1 MRNKKQKTLRVTIEK
16 LEENTAA
23 RIKAGSKPGRLV
35 DDRLA
40 VEIAELT
47 QQQREQ
53 YDVEKGGVIV
63 VTVEKGAAA
72 KAGLRRGDVVVSL
85 NNLQITS
92 AKQFLDIAR
101 DLPRNKAIPVLVQRQ
116 QGAIFLALKIEKE

>member
-1 MRNKKQKTLRVTIEK
+1 M
-16 LEENTAA
+16 
-23 RIKAGSKPGRLV
+23 
-35 DDRLA
+35 
-40 VEIAELT
+40 
-47 QQQREQ
+47 
-53 YDVEKGGVIV
+53 
-63 VTVEKGAAA
+63 TVEKGAAA

-101 DLPRNKAIPVLVQRQ
+101 DLPGDKAIPVLVQRQ